1 MSTNQELLCD
11 ATTVAGKRLE
21 NSRVQAVS
29 DSLERLSAQERIVV
43 ARQFLMSP
51 DLRGVWENS
60 LVRRNLEAEIG
71 RADRETLSDM
81 LGAIAQRIEGEGT
94 EC

>member
-11 ATTVAGKRLE
+11 ATTVAGKSLE

-29 DSLERLSAQERIVV
+29 DSLERLSAQERVMV

-60 LVRRNLEAEIG
+60 LVGRNLEAEIG

-81 LGAIAQRIEGEGT
+81 LGAIAQRIEGEGM
-94 EC
+94 